1 MSTLRASVAIPVL
14 NEERYLPA
22 LLRSLC
28 AQRDVALDV
37 VIAEGRSDDRTVEAT
52 RAIIAANTNPN
63 VEIRLFTVDR
73 RNVSY
78 QRNYAV
84 ARTKFDLLFFF
95 DADVRLPDRHWAR
108 NVIRKHLHRRAAV
121 SSCRFTP
128 IERPLAGHLYYGG
141 LFVFHQIM
149 RWITPYAIGAMLL
162 TDREMFHRVGGFETG
177 IVVNEDANF
186 VKRVSRFGRFEVLP
200 DACLISTRRFL
211 RDGFLKAGV
220 MYLKIFW
227 HRTLHGEIEGD
238 LGYWDQ
244 GYDAAPE

>member
-1 MSTLRASVAIPVL
+1 MLRVSVAIPVL
-14 NEERYLPA
+14 NEEQYLPG

-37 VIAEGRSDDRTVEAT
+37 VVAEGHSDDRTVEVT
-52 RAIIAANTNPN
+52 QEVIAANTNPN
-63 VEIRLFTVDR
+63 VEIRIFTVDQ

-84 ARTKFDLLFFF
+84 ARTKFDLLLFF
-95 DADVRLPDRHWAR
+95 DADVRPPHQYWAR
-108 NVIRKHLHRRAAV
+108 NVVRKHLHRRAAI

-128 IERPLAGHLYYGG
+128 IEEPLAGHLYYGG

-149 RWITPYAIGAMLL
+149 RRITPYALGAMLL
-162 TDREMFHRVGGFETG
+162 TDRRMFDRVGGFDTSLG
-177 IVVNEDANF
+177 INEDANF
-186 VKRVSRFGRFEVLP
+186 VKRVSRFGRFDVLP
-200 DACLISTRRFL
+200 DTCLISTRRFL

-227 HRTLHGEIEGD
+227 HRTLHGECEGD
-238 LGYWDQ
+238 MGYWDQ
-244 GYDAAPE
+244 GYDAASE